1 MPGGGH
7 ADGGVHTSVKT
18 IASNKSRLSREFSL
32 DEMFSFCS
40 HGAWVK
46 RLHQSEATLVYAL
59 DTLGYA
65 KRLRDK
71 GVPPDQAEAHA
82 EAARD
87 FIMVEL
93 VTKAD
98 LNEAL
103 ERWSLKLSVRL
114 GFMLAAGIAA
124 LGAIVKLS

>member
-1 MPGGGH
+1 MIRRKPAPHLMRGGEPIR
-7 ADGGVHTSVKT
+7 TT
-18 IASNKSRLSREFSL
+18 RAS
-32 DEMFSFCS
+32 
-40 HGAWVK
+40 
-46 RLHQSEATLVYAL
+46 
-59 DTLGYA
+59 
-65 KRLRDK
+65 
-71 GVPPDQAEAHA
+71 PPDQAEEHA

-93 VTKAD
+93 VTKTD

-124 LGAIVKLS
+124 LGVMVKLS

>member
-1 MPGGGH
+1 MHP
-7 ADGGVHTSVKT
+7 T
-18 IASNKSRLSREFSL
+18 IAAVQL
-32 DEMFSFCS
+32 DDHHM
-40 HGAWVK
+40 
-46 RLHQSEATLVYAL
+46 EAILVYAL

-65 KRLRDK
+65 KRLREK

-93 VTKAD
+93 VTKTD

-103 ERWSLKLSVRL
+103 ERWSLKLTVRL
-114 GFMLAAGIAA
+114 GLLLAAGIAA
-124 LGAIVKLS
+124 LGVMVKLS

>member
-1 MPGGGH
+1 M
-7 ADGGVHTSVKT
+7 DLT
-18 IASNKSRLSREFSL
+18 ECSL
-32 DEMFSFCS
+32 FCS
-40 HGAWVK
+40 DNAPHDWWAI
-46 RLHQSEATLVYAL
+46 LVYAL

-93 VTKAD
+93 VTKTD

-103 ERWSLKLSVRL
+103 ERWSLKLTVRL
-114 GFMLAAGIAA
+114 GLLLAAGIAA
-124 LGAIVKLS
+124 LGVMVKLS

>member
-1 MPGGGH
+1 MEG
-7 ADGGVHTSVKT
+7 
-18 IASNKSRLSREFSL
+18 
-32 DEMFSFCS
+32 
-40 HGAWVK
+40 
-46 RLHQSEATLVYAL
+46 TLVYAL

-71 GVPPDQAEAHA
+71 GVPPEQAEAHA

-93 VTKAD
+93 VTKTD

-124 LGAIVKLS
+124 LGVMVKLS